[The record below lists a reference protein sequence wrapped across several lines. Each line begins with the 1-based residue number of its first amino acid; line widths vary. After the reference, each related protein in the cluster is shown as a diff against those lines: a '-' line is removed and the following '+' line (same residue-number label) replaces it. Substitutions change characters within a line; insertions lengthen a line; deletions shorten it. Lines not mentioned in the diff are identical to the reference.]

1 MNGRLRGAD
10 ILARAIAR
18 AGVRRLFTLSGNH
31 VMAVFDAAIDAKLQL
46 VHVRHEA
53 AAVHM
58 ADAWARLTGE
68 IGVALVTGGPG
79 HANAVSALYTAFA
92 AESPVVLLSGHA
104 PLAELGRGAFQ
115 EMRQA
120 EMAAPACK
128 ASWTATSAAAIGDE
142 FARAVRTAKEGR
154 PGPVHLSLPADAL
167 EAIVAAAEWLVPH
180 ADAFQVPS
188 APLGPGAAEGVIAE
202 LAGAKRPLVLI
213 GPATM
218 RGRCVQLTRAL
229 ETMLGIPVVGM
240 ESPRGVND
248 PSLGAFHEVLAQADV
263 VLLLGKQLDFTVA
276 FGRAPAFDTACRLIH
291 IDPDLDAVQRSSRA
305 VGERLILSTVADVT
319 PSMELLLQL
328 ASGKRHPSAGWYD
341 DVRAAIAWRPAAW
354 ATLASKPEGPLHPVE
369 VCRAVQRW
377 LDADANAVLVSD
389 GGEFGQWAQ
398 ACLRAPHRI
407 VNGPAGSIGSALPF
421 ALAARLARPAS
432 TVIAMLGDG
441 TFGFHAM
448 EYDTAVRCKLPFVAV
463 VGNDATWNAEYQI
476 QLRTY
481 GPGRLVGCELLP
493 SRYERVAAA
502 LGGHGEHVARPQEL
516 AAALERAVRA
526 DVPACVNV
534 LVERLAAPTF
544 KRGGAR

>member
-1 MNGRLRGAD
+1 VNGRLRGAD

-18 AGVRRLFTLSGNH
+18 AGVRRLFALSGNH
-31 VMAVFDAAIDAKLQL
+31 VMVVFDAAIDAKLEL

-68 IGVALVTGGPG
+68 VGVALVTGGPG
-79 HANAVSALYTAFA
+79 HANAVSALYTALG

-104 PLAELGRGAFQ
+104 PLGELGRGAFQ

-120 EMAAPACK
+120 DMAAPACK

-154 PGPVHLSLPADAL
+154 PGPVHLSLPTDAL

-180 ADAFQVPS
+180 HDAFLVPA
-188 APLGPGAAEGVIAE
+188 APLGPGAAEGVLAE
-202 LAGAKRPLVLI
+202 LAGARRPLVLT

-240 ESPRGVND
+240 DTARGLSD
-248 PSLGAFHEVLAQADV
+248 AGFGAFAETLAQADV
-263 VLLLGKQLDFTVA
+263 VLLLGKQLDFSLM
-276 FGRAPAFDTACRLIH
+276 FGRAPAFDTACRFIH

-305 VGERLILSTVADVT
+305 VGERLIMSTVADVS
-319 PSMELLLQL
+319 PSAELLLQL
-328 ASGKRHPSAGWYD
+328 ASGKRHPSARWYEE
-341 DVRAAIAWRPAAW
+341 VRAALAWRPAAW
-354 ATLASKPEGPLHPVE
+354 GKLASRQDGALHPVE

-377 LDADANAVLVSD
+377 LDADANAVLVTD
-389 GGEFGQWAQ
+389 GGEFAQWAR
-398 ACLRAPHRI
+398 ACLSAPHRLI
-407 VNGPAGSIGSALPF
+407 NGPAGAIGAAVPF
-421 ALAARLARPAS
+421 AAAAKLARPAS

-441 TFGFHAM
+441 TFGFHGM
-448 EYDTAVRCKLPFVAV
+448 EYDTAVRYGLPFVAV
-463 VGNDATWNAEYQI
+463 VGNDAAWNAERQI

-481 GPGRLVGCELLP
+481 GPDRLVGCDLLP
-493 SRYERVAAA
+493 SRYDLVAAA
-502 LGGHGEHVARPQEL
+502 LGGHGERVARTAEL
-516 AAALERAVRA
+516 APALERAVRA
-526 DVPACVNV
+526 QVPACVNV
-534 LVERLAAPTF
+534 LVERLAAPNI
-544 KRGGAR
+544 RRSGAQ